1 MRRIVKAELVK
12 LTTTRTLLWSTL
24 ALVLLQGLTILAA
37 LLFASEEG
45 RFALTDEFTQRT
57 VLSSGGTYGVI
68 VILLG
73 ILGMTSD
80 YRHGTITPTLLVA
93 PRREQVVIA
102 KIVVHALAGCLLGLL
117 STALTLAVALP
128 GLAARGADLALSG
141 DDLVAIFAGGLVYFT
156 LAGAF
161 GLGVGALVR
170 QQVAAIAAV
179 LVLFF
184 VVENIMVTLVP
195 EASRWLPGQAAS
207 ALYFP
212 GPPAPEGT
220 GLGAIVLS
228 QPAGGALFAV
238 YAAVLCAA
246 GIMVT
251 RARDI
256 T

>member
-1 MRRIVKAELVK
+1 MRRLIKAELLK
-12 LTTTRTLLWSTL
+12 LTTTRMLLWSTL
-24 ALVLLQGLTILAA
+24 ALILLQGLTILAA

-45 RFALTDEFTQRT
+45 RFVLTSEFTQRT

-73 ILGMTSD
+73 IMGMTSD

-93 PRREQVVIA
+93 PWREQVVMA
-102 KIVVHALAGCLLGLL
+102 KIVVHALAGLMLGLL
-117 STALTLAVALP
+117 STALTLAIALP
-128 GLAARGADLALSG
+128 GLAARGAELVLSG
-141 DDLVAIFAGGLVYFT
+141 GDMVAIFGGGLLYFT

-170 QQVAAIAAV
+170 NQVAALAAV

-184 VVENIMVTLVP
+184 IVENILVTLVP
-195 EASRWLPGQAAS
+195 EAARWLPGQAAS

-228 QPAGGALFAV
+228 QPAGGALFAI
-238 YAAVLCAA
+238 YA
-246 GIMVT
+246 GILCIAGILVT